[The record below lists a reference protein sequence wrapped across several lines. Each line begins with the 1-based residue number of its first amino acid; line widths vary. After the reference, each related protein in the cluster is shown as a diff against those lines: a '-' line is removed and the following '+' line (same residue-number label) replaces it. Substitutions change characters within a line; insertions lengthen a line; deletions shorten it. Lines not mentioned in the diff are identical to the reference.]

1 MPKIPQRAHNFLY
14 YWLPVIA
21 YCLLIF
27 IQSSLPSSEKIPS
40 FPYVDKFLHVGGYAL
55 LGFLF
60 FRALNI
66 MDKIDRLTTLVIL
79 SSVLATLYGISDEIH
94 QHFVPSRY
102 ADVSDVLADLAG
114 SVIGAFS
121 GRFLIHR
128 HS

>member
-1 MPKIPQRAHNFLY
+1 MYKNSQRGHKFFF

-21 YCLLIF
+21 YCVLIF

-66 MDKIDRLTTLVIL
+66 MDKIDNLTVVVIL
-79 SSVLATLYGISDEIH
+79 SSLSAALYGISDEIH
-94 QHFVPSRY
+94 QYFVPSRY
-102 ADVSDVLADLAG
+102 ADVSDVLANLVG
-114 SVIGAFS
+114 SVVGAFG
-121 GRFLIHR
+121 GRFLIDR